1 MSGERKMFKTD
12 TGLMNY
18 RHDRC
23 MSRESK
29 IVNTEM
35 GLMKYQHARYT
46 SGGRKM
52 LTETGFTNY

>member
-1 MSGERKMFKTD
+1 MSGESKYLIQ

-18 RHDRC
+18 
-23 MSRESK
+23 
-29 IVNTEM
+29 
-35 GLMKYQHARYT
+35 QHARWM